1 MALRLEPLVPRV
13 LVVVCDSWGVGG
25 APDAAAYADEGSDTL
40 GNTSRAVG
48 GIHAPA
54 LESLGLGLL
63 TSIEGSPPGR
73 TRARRTDGRSNAPP
87 ARTRPPGTGR

>member
-1 MALRLEPLVPRV
+1 M
-13 LVVVCDSWGVGG
+13 CDSWGVGG

-63 TSIEGSPPGR
+63 TSIEGIGHGRTKHGSWMGGRTLGRQGHDDRALGDDGHPPG
-73 TRARRTDGRSNAPP
+73 
-87 ARTRPPGTGR
+87 